1 MAVIA
6 LRDVVA
12 LLGRFPAL
20 AGIDLTVDAGE
31 IVLLQGG
38 NGAGKT
44 SLLRLCA
51 GLLAPESGVATVL
64 GHDLSN
70 DRRSVRR
77 RVGLV
82 GHTSGLFGDLSV
94 RENAE
99 FWAEAAGVDRAD
111 GLAALARL
119 GVPDRLFDVTVN
131 KLSAGQ
137 KRRTAIASIA
147 ARRPELWLMDEPH
160 AGLDQGGRDIVDRL
174 ILDAAAAGATV
185 LVASHELDRVKPL
198 TPRQVTIAG
207 GLVTADEADPHE
219 SNPNGSN
226 FDA

>member
-51 GLLAPESGVATVL
+51 GLLAPASGSATVL
-64 GHDLSN
+64 GHDLVT

-82 GHTSGLFGDLSV
+82 GHTSGLFADLTV

-99 FWAEAAGVDRAD
+99 FWAQAAGADKAD

-119 GVPDRLFDVTVN
+119 EVAERLLDVNVN
-131 KLSAGQ
+131 RLSAGQ

-160 AGLDQGGRDIVDRL
+160 AGLDQGGRDIVDAL
-174 ILDAAAAGATV
+174 IIDAAAAGATV
-185 LVASHELDRVKPL
+185 LVASHELDRVLPL
-198 TPRQVTIAG
+198 APRRITIAG
-207 GLVTADEADPHE
+207 GLVSADESAADPGHAKGQ
-219 SNPNGSN
+219 PR
-226 FDA
+226 A